1 MRIKNNFHCIHVI
14 FLLRL
19 TPIFIGSKGI
29 IMNYGLLILC
39 GFSCAL
45 AQERKVYHVSTDLNP
60 VLQMSAHVQV
70 EYKKFLLEELRQ
82 ETQREDKDIKQKSEA
97 EKIRANL

>member
-1 MRIKNNFHCIHVI
+1 
-14 FLLRL
+14 
-19 TPIFIGSKGI
+19 
-29 IMNYGLLILC
+29 MNYGLLILC

-60 VLQMSAHVQV
+60 VSQMSATVQA
-70 EYKKFLLEELRQ
+70 EYKKLLEVLRQ
-82 ETQREDKDIKQKSEA
+82 ETQREDKDITQKSEV